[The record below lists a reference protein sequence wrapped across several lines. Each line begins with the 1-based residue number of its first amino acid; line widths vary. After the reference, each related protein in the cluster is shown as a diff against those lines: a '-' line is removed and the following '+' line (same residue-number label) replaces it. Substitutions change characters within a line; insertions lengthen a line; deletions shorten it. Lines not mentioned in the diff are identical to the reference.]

1 MFVAMIGGKNSERSH
16 EKLLKESTTR
26 GQEPETGHRPQK
38 RRRMRHLEE
47 ERGVCIIKSGGQQ
60 IRLQSTQVT

>member
-47 ERGVCIIKSGGQQ
+47 ESGVWHYKEWW
-60 IRLQSTQVT
+60 TTD